1 MPNLSIRK
9 IKTLSLTLFKTGFF
23 HIFGS
28 GSLAQI
34 VTFLSNIILVQL
46 VSKESYGVYS
56 YALNIY
62 SIALLAS
69 GLGSTSAMLQLAS
82 EKFGNLKEQTEVYQ
96 YALKF
101 GLIANSGFVF
111 LIVLIAVMCPFEIE
125 GVQLLLFMYSL
136 LPIFQYLNEYQAV
149 YLRSERNNQG
159 YSFLNLLNSI
169 LILIFS
175 VIGASLFGVQGFIV
189 AQYLAAMIVVFI
201 SVKRYKTPIKL
212 VDCTLPKADRKLFA
226 KFALIISVGNA
237 FYQIKAMASA
247 VVLGLVIPDAEI
259 MASNNVAMKI
269 PVALLFIPSA
279 VCVYLYPYFA
289 EHINDPKW
297 CLKYFKISL
306 GGLLSIN
313 ILVAIFA
320 FVFAEPIISVC
331 FGEEYLDSLSVFY
344 IYIIYFVVAGSL
356 NSLPG
361 NLLGAQRKFALNLI
375 VNILTGVLSILLCV
389 ILATEYGSEGAA
401 IAVLLGSFI
410 SGIVYVGLLLRTYE
424 KKIQEQKKKI
434 STM

>member
-169 LILIFS
+169 LIPS
-175 VIGASLFGVQGFIV
+175 VSKS
-189 AQYLAAMIVVFI
+189 I
-201 SVKRYKTPIKL
+201 S
-212 VDCTLPKADRKLFA
+212 
-226 KFALIISVGNA
+226 
-237 FYQIKAMASA
+237 
-247 VVLGLVIPDAEI
+247 
-259 MASNNVAMKI
+259 
-269 PVALLFIPSA
+269 
-279 VCVYLYPYFA
+279 
-289 EHINDPKW
+289 
-297 CLKYFKISL
+297 
-306 GGLLSIN
+306 
-313 ILVAIFA
+313 
-320 FVFAEPIISVC
+320 
-331 FGEEYLDSLSVFY
+331 
-344 IYIIYFVVAGSL
+344 
-356 NSLPG
+356 
-361 NLLGAQRKFALNLI
+361 
-375 VNILTGVLSILLCV
+375 
-389 ILATEYGSEGAA
+389 
-401 IAVLLGSFI
+401 
-410 SGIVYVGLLLRTYE
+410 
-424 KKIQEQKKKI
+424 
-434 STM
+434 